1 MKKRNWTRFLCL
13 TLAIC
18 LVAGVALSVNALYF
32 VGDLSGDGKITAFD
46 AQILAEAKAGK
57 RTLSEAQQQIAD
69 MSSMNDLMSY
79 IFGNTDIDGGNI
91 DTNDTIEIYSAD
103 GLQLLRDKPT
113 ANYVLMNDIDLGGAD
128 WLPLSGFNGNLNGNG
143 HTISNLNIT
152 EGAPSFISPNGT
164 KFNMGFFGDLGT
176 QAVVTGL
183 HLRNVTVTATEDAL
197 YLGLLAGSV
206 RGQISESTAT
216 GTIIDAR
223 QSHSTT
229 TGSITFIGALAG
241 RICTP
246 DTGKEAGSVT
256 GGTAVSVCDEQG
268 KYTTE
273 GLCADIKFVVADKA
287 NVNLVNGVHQ
297 KYRLVGWH
305 PNTATVSGI
314 WSDSSNSSD
323 LLSASIQQRQDIA
336 VDYMNTM
343 GSVAWTPTETLV
355 YRYNPTGEVNTS
367 KTYYA
372 GTTYY
377 GLPYNHHNGSYERF
391 LTAMDSQ
398 DENGVY
404 ITKTGLG
411 DSIYTT
417 NENGVG
423 GYDGFVQI
431 MGNDCSTSL
440 AWAWM
445 QISPVRVKPGAND
458 NQASYAGGAA
468 ANRTRYLV
476 PNDSNREAYG
486 VYPIGDW
493 VTSDYNE
500 ATGQWTIVEYDPSLA
515 AYDISTER
523 SSEDILLAVGE
534 QGMMELY
541 AQTHK
546 ADGLVRHRADLIVDE
561 NGNPVLNSS
570 GNQTYDHFGHCRMVV
585 ADPVV
590 IRNADGSIDG
600 DMSYLL
606 TTEQGS
612 STGSTSTWK
621 VNYKRSFTET
631 MFYDADNPYTGKGPY
646 LPMTI
651 RALKDEAVK
660 PAYLTQ
666 YPDQHLAGPVNGKIY
681 SNYRFNSVTVTVTD
695 TTGTVY
701 YDNEIFTGINFAD
714 SSTRSVF
721 STIDLSS
728 LHGEAFAA
736 AAAESGMIEG
746 TTYYYTV
753 TALLS
758 DGTVANLNQRFL
770 KEDRSAFT
778 YTAE

>member
-1 MKKRNWTRFLCL
+1 MKNRNWMRFLCL
-13 TLAIC
+13 TLAVC

-32 VGDLSGDGKITAFD
+32 VGDLSGDGKITVFD

-57 RTLSEAQQQIAD
+57 RTLTEAQQQLAD
-69 MSSMNDLMSY
+69 ISSIRDLMSY
-79 IFGNTDIDGGNI
+79 IFGNTDIDSGTI
-91 DTNDTIEIYSAD
+91 HSTDTIEIYSAN
-103 GLQLLRDKPT
+103 GLQLLRDHPT
-113 ANYVLMNDIDLGGAD
+113 ANYILMNDIDLGGAD

-164 KFNMGFFGDLGT
+164 KFNMGFFGDLGA

-183 HLRNVTVTATEDAL
+183 HLRNVTVTASEDAL

-216 GTIIDAR
+216 GTIIDSR

-229 TGSITFIGALAG
+229 SGSITFIGALAG
-241 RICTP
+241 RICTA
-246 DTGKEAGSVT
+246 DSNTAVGNVA
-256 GGTAVSVCDEQG
+256 GGTAVSVSDEQG
-268 KYTTE
+268 QYTTD
-273 GLCADIKFVVADKA
+273 GLCADVKFVVADKDH
-287 NVNLVNGVHQ
+287 VNLVSGVQQ
-297 KYRLVGWH
+297 KYSLVGWY
-305 PNTATVSGI
+305 PAAATVSGV

-323 LLSASIQQRQDIA
+323 LLSESIQQRQDIA

-343 GSVAWTPTETLV
+343 GTVAWTPVETLV
-355 YRYNPTGEVNTS
+355 YRVSTASEVNTS

-391 LTAMDSQ
+391 LTAMNSQ
-398 DENGVY
+398 NENGVY

-411 DSIYTT
+411 NSVYTT
-417 NENGVG
+417 NENGIS

-445 QISPVRVKPGAND
+445 QISPVRVNATTE
-458 NQASYAGGAA
+458 AYAGGVA
-468 ANRTRYLV
+468 ANRTRQLV
-476 PNDSNREAYG
+476 PNDSNRETYG
-486 VYPIGDW
+486 VYPIGNW
-493 VTSDYNE
+493 VTSDYDE
-500 ATGQWTIVEYDPSLA
+500 ATGKWTAVEYDPSLA

-590 IRNADGSIDG
+590 IRNADGTIDG
-600 DMSYLL
+600 DKSYLL

-660 PAYLTQ
+660 SAYFTQ
-666 YPDQHLAGPVNGKIY
+666 YPDQHLAGPVSGKIY
-681 SNYRFNSVTVTVTD
+681 SNYRFNSITVTVTD
-695 TTGTVY
+695 AAGKIY
-701 YDNEIFTGINFAD
+701 YDNEIFTGILFDNN
-714 SSTRSVF
+714 STRNSF
-721 STIDLSS
+721 STIDLAS

-736 AAAESGMIEG
+736 AAAESGMVEG

-753 TALLS
+753 TVLLS

-770 KEDRSAFT
+770 KENRSAFT
-778 YTAE
+778 YTAAE